1 MTIVLVHGNPE
12 TDAIWRPLRAALA
25 SRQSGRNVVALS
37 PPGFGA
43 PTPDGWQATR
53 AEYLAWLV
61 GELEAIG
68 EPVDLVGHD
77 WGGGHVMAVAMARPD
92 LLRSWCIDV
101 AGIFHSD
108 YVWHDM
114 AQLWQTPDVG
124 EQTVQAMIDTPL
136 ADRAANY
143 EGLGMP
149 PDVANDV
156 AAAVNEAMGRCILG
170 LYRDA
175 TKPALAEAA
184 AGIEAAGAK
193 PGLVIV
199 ASEDTYVGTE
209 AMARVTADR
218 AGAEV
223 TVLNGVG
230 HWWMLQDPSAGA
242 DALAAFWNRLDN

>member
-12 TDAIWRPLRAALA
+12 TDAIWRLLQPELA
-25 SRQSGRNVVALS
+25 SRTADRSIVALS

-53 AEYLAWLV
+53 AEYLDWLV
-61 GELEAIG
+61 GELQNLDGPI
-68 EPVDLVGHD
+68 DLVGHD
-77 WGGGHVMAVAMARPD
+77 WGGGHVIAVAMTRPD
-92 LLRSWCIDV
+92 LLRSWCVDV
-101 AGIFHSD
+101 AGIFHPD

-114 AQLWQTPDVG
+114 AQLWQTPEVG
-124 EQTVQAMIDTPL
+124 EHTVQAMIDTPL

-149 PDVANDV
+149 SDVATDV
-156 AAAVNEAMGRCILG
+156 AAGVNEAMGRCILG

-175 TKPALAEAA
+175 AQPTLANMADDLEKARA
-184 AGIEAAGAK
+184 R

-209 AMARVTADR
+209 DMARVSAER
-218 AGAEV
+218 AGADV
-223 TVLNGVG
+223 SVLNGVG
-230 HWWMLQDPSAGA
+230 HWWMLQDPAAGA
-242 DALAAFWNRLDN
+242 DALATFWNGLES